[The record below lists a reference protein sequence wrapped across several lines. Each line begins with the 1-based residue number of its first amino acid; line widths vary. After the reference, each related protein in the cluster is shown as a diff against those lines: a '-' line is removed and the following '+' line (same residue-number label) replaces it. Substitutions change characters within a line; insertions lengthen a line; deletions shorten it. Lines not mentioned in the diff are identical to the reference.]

1 MESKITD
8 DERPSRRTME
18 NYDRSFEDE
27 PRDEKRCNLEIP
39 RWLRANLKAVAK
51 KSGRTMISYLAW
63 TIPDAYGKTRAD
75 YEREEREYEE
85 KMRLKAG
92 K

>member
-1 MESKITD
+1 MESKTTD
-8 DERPSRRTME
+8 EVPARRTMKE
-18 NYDRSFEDE
+18 YDDTFDDE
-27 PRDEKRCNLEIP
+27 PKDERRCTLEIP